1 MSKLKKAWEWV
12 KAHWKWI
19 VGGLLLI
26 IGAIVGYKLA
36 RKRPDDPPIGD
47 HERTVAFTQ
56 GEIAQLEGQKEALSG
71 KVADAEK
78 DIKATDGKIA
88 AVDKQITDA
97 REAVPNMSD
106 AEKLARLRKLGYK

>member
-1 MSKLKKAWEWV
+1 MSTLKKIWAWV

-26 IGAIVGYKLA
+26 VGAIVGYKLA
-36 RKRPDDPPIGD
+36 RKRPEDPPIGE

-56 GEIAQLEGQKEALSG
+56 GEIAQLEVQKDALSG

-78 DIKATDGKIA
+78 DIKKTDGKIA
-88 AVDKQITDA
+88 EVDKQIADA

-106 AEKLARLRKLGYK
+106 AEKLARLRRLGYK